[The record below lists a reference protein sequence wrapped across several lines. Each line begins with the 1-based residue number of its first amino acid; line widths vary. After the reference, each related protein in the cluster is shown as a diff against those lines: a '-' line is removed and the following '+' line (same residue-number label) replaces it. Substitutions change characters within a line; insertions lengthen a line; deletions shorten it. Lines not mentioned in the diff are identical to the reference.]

1 MIYPDD
7 VIKFIITSYD
17 KHISYPTHIDNMI
30 FVGYYCFEVRMMNVI
45 ESMLLEEKER
55 NLDMQ
60 RSYID
65 EINDLP
71 KGSVTVK
78 KIGNKEY
85 CYLKF
90 RQGEKFISKYM
101 GIASENAEQ
110 LSKQIEKRR
119 HFEKLLRELKVEYK
133 MISKIV
139 KD

>member
-1 MIYPDD
+1 
-7 VIKFIITSYD
+7 
-17 KHISYPTHIDNMI
+17 
-30 FVGYYCFEVRMMNVI
+30 MNVI
-45 ESMLLEEKER
+45 ENMLVEEKER

-60 RSYID
+60 KSYAG
-65 EINDLP
+65 EINNLP

-90 RQGEKFISKYM
+90 RRGKKFISKYM
-101 GIASENAEQ
+101 GSASENAEE
-110 LSKQIEKRR
+110 LSKQVEKRL
-119 HFEKLLRELKVEYK
+119 HFEKLLRELKAEYK

>member
-1 MIYPDD
+1 
-7 VIKFIITSYD
+7 
-17 KHISYPTHIDNMI
+17 
-30 FVGYYCFEVRMMNVI
+30 MNVI

-60 RSYID
+60 KSYID

-71 KGSVTVK
+71 KGSVSVK

-90 RQGEKFISKYM
+90 RQGKKFISKYM
-101 GIASENAEQ
+101 GSASENAEQ
-110 LSKQIEKRR
+110 LSMQIEKRR
-119 HFEKLLRELKVEYK
+119 HFEKLLRELKVEYE